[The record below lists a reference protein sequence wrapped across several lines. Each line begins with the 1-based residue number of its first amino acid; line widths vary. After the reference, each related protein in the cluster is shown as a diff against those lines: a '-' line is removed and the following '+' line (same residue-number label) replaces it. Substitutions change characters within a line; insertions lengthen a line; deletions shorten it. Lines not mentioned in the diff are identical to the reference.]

1 MRISDLMMTT
11 GFLNNVSKTKKN
23 INKLNSQILTEQKVL
38 KASDNPSSAS
48 KILRL
53 GVQLSKNTSY
63 NSNITNGLAYLK
75 ETTFALESVQSEVS
89 DVLTK
94 LTELNNETNADNYK
108 TYAEQIDLSLKT
120 IIDLANSESDGKYIF
135 GGTDFSEKP
144 YGYSADALSVE
155 SKVNTSGNQNVK
167 ISSNMT
173 QKINM
178 SGTEVFG
185 TLLSQKGNIDSSMA
199 VGGTYT
205 ATGTVY
211 NASKEAYTVS
221 MTYTKTADNTY
232 SLTYDILD
240 STSTS
245 IYTTAPAAVEVAFN
259 PESGDLS
266 TINGV
271 PTDYFNIKDSD
282 HHLDF
287 SLDLSKF
294 DEKNAASTSTTSVN
308 QTSDVFNT
316 LMRIRDDLNNGLKPS
331 AEDEQLLKDFNTRM
345 LDSITATGNIIN
357 KLDDTQDLLTSQKT
371 VYQDLFSNEQE
382 VDVAQAIVDLQS
394 YEYSLEMAYKISS
407 SVMTKSLLDYL

>member
-1 MRISDLMMTT
+1 MTT

-23 INKLNSQILTEQKVL
+23 INKLNSQILNEQKVL

-53 GVQLSKNTSY
+53 GIQLSKNESY
-63 NSNITNGLAYLK
+63 SANITSGLAFLD
-75 ETTFALESVQSEVS
+75 ETTFALESIQSEVS

-108 TYAEQIDLSLKT
+108 TYAEQIDLALKT
-120 IIDLANSESDGKYIF
+120 IIDLANSESGGKYIF
-135 GGTDFSEKP
+135 GGTDYSEKP
-144 YGYSADALSVE
+144 YGYSADALGVE
-155 SKVNTSGNQNVK
+155 SKVNTAGNQNIK

-185 TLLSQKGNIDSSMA
+185 TLLSQSGNIDRNMA
-199 VGGTYT
+199 VGATYT
-205 ATGTVY
+205 TTGTVY
-211 NASKEAYTVS
+211 NSLKEPYTVS
-221 MTYTKTADNTY
+221 LTYTKTADNTY
-232 SLTYDILD
+232 SLTYDVLD

-245 IYTTAPAAVEVAFN
+245 IYSTPPDAVEVAFD
-259 PESGDLS
+259 PESGDMT
-266 TINGV
+266 TINGIS
-271 PTDYFNIKDSD
+271 TDYFNIKDSD

-294 DEKNAASTSTTSVN
+294 DETDAASSSTVSVN
-308 QTSDVFNT
+308 QTSDIFNT
-316 LMRIRDDLNNGLKPS
+316 LMRIKNDLYNGQKPS
-331 AEDEQLLKDFNTRM
+331 EEDEQLLKDFNTRI
-345 LDSITATGNIIN
+345 LDSITETGNIIN
-357 KLDDTQDLLTSQKT
+357 RLNDTEDLLASQKT
-371 VYQDLFSNEQE
+371 VYQDLYNNEQE
-382 VDVAQAIVDLQS
+382 VDIAQAIVDLQS